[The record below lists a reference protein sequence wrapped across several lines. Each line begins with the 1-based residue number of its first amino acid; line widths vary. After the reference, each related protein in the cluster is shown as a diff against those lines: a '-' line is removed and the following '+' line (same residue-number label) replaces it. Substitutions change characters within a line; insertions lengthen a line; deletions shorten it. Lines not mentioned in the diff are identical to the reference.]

1 MLNFCNIQKC
11 DAYILKVPLG
21 IQLKNETNLK
31 DMADILDALNDY
43 VPVQCRSDKNE
54 LLIPRVVF
62 GDQLTVARVRGAA
75 ILRSSDLSTQK
86 QLNQFLGA
94 ISDWHARLY
103 LVMVCTLI
111 YTLLTNFHFMC
122 YSHYRF

>member
-1 MLNFCNIQKC
+1 MQKC
-11 DAYILKVPLG
+11 DAYVLKVPLG
-21 IQLKNETNLK
+21 IQLKNEAKLK
-31 DMADILDALNDY
+31 DMADILVALNDY
-43 VPVQCRSDKNE
+43 VPVQCSNDENE

-62 GDQLTVARVRGAA
+62 GDQLTVARIRGAA
-75 ILRSSDLSTQK
+75 ILRSSDLSTQN

-111 YTLLTNFHFMC
+111 YTSLTNFHCMC
-122 YSHYRF
+122 YSYHRF